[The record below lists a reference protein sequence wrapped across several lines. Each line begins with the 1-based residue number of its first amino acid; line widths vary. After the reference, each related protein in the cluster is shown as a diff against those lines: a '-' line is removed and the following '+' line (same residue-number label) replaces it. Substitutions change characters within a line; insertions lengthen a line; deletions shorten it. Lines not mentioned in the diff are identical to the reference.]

1 MRVSFR
7 IKGKIVPKGRPRF
20 TRAGHAYTP
29 QKTRDYEQ
37 LIKAAYLSEIGNT
50 KLNGALKVSIVANL
64 GIPTHISKKAR
75 EELLNAQNRPTK
87 KPDADNIA
95 KTICD
100 ALNEV
105 AYDDDK
111 QIAWL
116 SVYKQY
122 SENESIYVTIEEI

>member
-7 IKGKIVPKGRPRF
+7 INGKIVPKGRPRF
-20 TRAGHAYTP
+20 TRTGHAYTP
-29 QKTRDYEQ
+29 QSTRDYEQ
-37 LIKAAYLSEIGNT
+37 LIKATYLSEIGNK

>member
-1 MRVSFR
+1 MR
-7 IKGKIVPKGRPRF
+7 
-20 TRAGHAYTP
+20 RA
-29 QKTRDYEQ
+29 
-37 LIKAAYLSEIGNT
+37 
-50 KLNGALKVSIVANL
+50 
-64 GIPTHISKKAR
+64 
-75 EELLNAQNRPTK
+75 LNAQNRPTK

-100 ALNEV
+100 ALNGV